1 MYERISSSDEK
12 VVMVLDEK
20 EMISL
25 IVPFETHIFTCVTQV
40 NNFLITGKELKP

>member
-25 IVPFETHIFTCVTQV
+25 ILPFETSYF
-40 NNFLITGKELKP
+40 